1 MGPGVQ
7 VAVGFLVTA
16 PSPPRAPRRETA
28 ALSTSTASSDASTDV
43 GPGAERG
50 GEGGG
55 LTGGPQLARALGLPS
70 AIAVV
75 VGTTIGSGIFRSP
88 ASIAREAGS
97 VGVFFAVWIVAGLV
111 ALVGALAIAE
121 LAAAQPRS
129 GGLYVYLREAY
140 GDEVAF
146 CFGWAELLVLR
157 PAAYGAISLI
167 SAEYTLVALGVDPS
181 VVPWVLPL
189 GIGPTRA
196 AWLAIAYIVAL
207 GVVNLRGVGA
217 GAWVQGSSTILKVGA
232 MLVIVVLGL
241 SVSPSGDVVPPLVA
255 SGPVVSSA
263 WSSFGVAMV
272 AALWAYDGWA
282 DLGFLGGEVKDP
294 GRTLPRAFVL
304 GTAGV
309 VVTYLALNVA
319 YVHALGWEALAG
331 SPLVA
336 ADVATAALGP
346 VGARFVAIAIAIS
359 TFGTLNGSLMT
370 GPRIFWAMA
379 ADGAFFPALAKV
391 DPITRAPVRAIVLS
405 MVLGAAFVSVRGFA
419 QLSDQFVT
427 GIWPFYALSVLSVI
441 VMRRRDA
448 ARELPFRGSGSPW
461 LPAIFVLVAC
471 ALLVSYAVREPVAF
485 VFSAVITL
493 SGWPVFAV
501 WRWLRRDMV

>member
-1 MGPGVQ
+1 MPP
-7 VAVGFLVTA
+7 APRTA
-16 PSPPRAPRRETA
+16 PPSGSPSPRDDGAPVRGGGDASAPGASGPETA
-28 ALSTSTASSDASTDV
+28 GNT
-43 GPGAERG
+43 E
-50 GEGGG
+50 
-55 LTGGPQLARALGLPS
+55 LARALGLPS

-88 ASIAREAGS
+88 ANIAREAGS
-97 VGVFFAVWIVAGLV
+97 ATTFFMVWIVAGLV
-111 ALVGALAIAE
+111 ALIGALAIAE
-121 LAAAQPRS
+121 LAAARPRS
-129 GGLYVYLREAY
+129 GGLYVYLRDAY
-140 GDEVAF
+140 GDVVAF

-167 SAEYTLVALGVDPS
+167 SAEYTLVALDVDAM
-181 VVPWVLPL
+181 VIPWVLPF

-207 GVVNLRGVGA
+207 GLVNLRGVSA
-217 GAWVQGSSTILKVGA
+217 GAWVQGSSTILKVAA
-232 MLVIVVLGL
+232 MLVIVILGL
-241 SVSPSGDVVPPLVA
+241 SVSPEAEVAVTGSGA
-255 SGPVVSSA
+255 SSTTGSV
-263 WSSFGVAMV
+263 WSSFGLAMV

-294 GRTLPRAFVL
+294 SYTLPRAFVL
-304 GTAGV
+304 GTVGV
-309 VVTYLALNVA
+309 VFTYLALNVA
-319 YVHALGWEALAG
+319 YVHALGWSALAS

-379 ADGAFFPALAKV
+379 AEGAFFPALAKV

-405 MVLGAAFVSVRGFA
+405 IVLGAAFVSVRGFA

-427 GIWPFYALSVLSVI
+427 GIWPFYALSVLAVI
-441 VMRRRDA
+441 VMRRRAPERD
-448 ARELPFRGSGSPW
+448 LPFKGSGSPW
-461 LPAIFVLVAC
+461 LPALFVLVAA
-471 ALLVSYAVREPVAF
+471 ALLVSYAVREPLAF
-485 VFSAVITL
+485 AFSAGIIL
-493 SGWPVFAV
+493 SGWPVFVV
-501 WRWLRRDMV
+501 WRRLRRTNDEAPGAP

>member
-1 MGPGVQ
+1 
-7 VAVGFLVTA
+7 
-16 PSPPRAPRRETA
+16 
-28 ALSTSTASSDASTDV
+28 
-43 GPGAERG
+43 
-50 GEGGG
+50 
-55 LTGGPQLARALGLPS
+55 LPA

-88 ASIAREAGS
+88 ANIAREAGS
-97 VGVFFAVWIVAGLV
+97 VATFFAVWIVAGAV
-111 ALVGALAIAE
+111 ALIGALAIAE
-121 LAAAQPRS
+121 LAAARPRS
-129 GGLYVYLREAY
+129 GGLYVYLRDAY

-167 SAEYTLVALGVDPS
+167 SAEYTLVALDIEPTA
-181 VVPWVLPL
+181 VPWVLPL

-207 GVVNLRGVGA
+207 GLVNLRGVSA
-217 GAWVQGSSTILKVGA
+217 GAWVQGSSTILKIAA
-232 MLVIVVLGL
+232 MLVIVALGL
-241 SVSPSGDVVPPLVA
+241 AISPDAQPADVAATRAHAVPSP
-255 SGPVVSSA
+255 
-263 WSSFGVAMV
+263 WTSFGLAMV

-294 GRTLPRAFVL
+294 SRTLPRAFVF
-304 GTAGV
+304 GTVAV
-309 VVTYLALNVA
+309 IVIYLALNVA
-319 YVHALGWEALAG
+319 YVHALGWEALAE

-346 VGARFVAIAIAIS
+346 AGARLVALAIAIS

-379 ADGAFFPALAKV
+379 VDGAFFPALAKV

-405 MVLGAAFVSVRGFA
+405 MALGALFVSVRGFA

-427 GIWPFYALSVLSVI
+427 GIWPFYALSVLSVV
-441 VMRRRDA
+441 VMRRRDP
-448 ARELPFRGSGSPW
+448 ARELPFRASGAPW
-461 LPAIFVLVAC
+461 LPVLFVVVAC
-471 ALLVSYAVREPVAF
+471 ALLVSYAVREPLAF
-485 VFSAVITL
+485 AFSAGVIV
-493 SGWPVFAV
+493 SGWPVFAI
-501 WRWLRRDMV
+501 WRWRRARSREHAPGAA